1 MMTTNIG
8 RAIKPSVQPST
19 LEIPTNMAKTAG
31 SLENLGVDY
40 VIVFNLAEIGKP
52 VLNPNPVIRNIPS
65 NTFAQRK
72 PKQQT
77 SSAT

>member
-1 MMTTNIG
+1 
-8 RAIKPSVQPST
+8 
-19 LEIPTNMAKTAG
+19 MAKTAD

-52 VLNPNPVIRNIPS
+52 VLNQNPITHNITS
-65 NTFAQRK
+65 NTFAQTKR
-72 PKQQT
+72 KQQT